1 MTDHLKNTEKLLS
14 VGIRRHGAEAL
25 LAYLREKLSTA
36 DLEQQFGHANPT
48 PLTVTDRDFLLVAE
62 SMFTEAM
69 RTSGLAFMLPRAC
82 SEYLCQCITRH
93 LDAFQADGC
102 PNCYGPIPD
111 STREELTDLRS
122 QLRKARLLGLPLS
135 VAHKYDFDLKTAAYP
150 FVRVSF
156 TEDELR
162 KLARGTHECVVF
174 TAVVPSDPT
183 SDSRKEQES

>member
-1 MTDHLKNTEKLLS
+1 MTDHLKNVKKPLS

-25 LAYLREKLSTA
+25 LAYLREELSTA
-36 DLEQQFGHANPT
+36 GLEKQFGCSNPT

-62 SMFTEAM
+62 SKFTEAM
-69 RTSGLAFMLPRAC
+69 RTGGLVFMLPRAC

-93 LDAFQADGC
+93 LGDHFVYPA
-102 PNCYGPIPD
+102 PIPLD
-111 STREELTDLRS
+111 TREELTDLRS
-122 QLRKARLLGLPLS
+122 QLRKARLLDLPLS
-135 VAHKYDFDLKTAAYP
+135 VAHKYDFVLHTAGVS
-150 FVRVSF
+150 VRVSF

-183 SDSRKEQES
+183 SDS

>member
-1 MTDHLKNTEKLLS
+1 MTDHFKRIEMLLS

-25 LAYLREKLSTA
+25 LAYLREELSTA
-36 DLEQQFGHANPT
+36 DLEKQFGHANPA
-48 PLTVTDRDFLLVAE
+48 PLTVTARDFLKLAE
-62 SMFTEAM
+62 STFTEAM
-69 RTSGLAFMLPRAC
+69 RTDGLAFMLPRAC
-82 SEYLCQCITRH
+82 SEYLCACITRH
-93 LDAFQADGC
+93 LDV
-102 PNCYGPIPD
+102 PIPE
-111 STREELTDLRS
+111 STREELVDLRS

-135 VAHKYDFDLKTAAYP
+135 VAHKYDFDLKTAAVGP

-183 SDSRKEQES
+183 ADSQKEQES